1 MEPRAYPEFQDI
13 LGQRRSPLRN
23 CIAVGLV
30 SAISCFASAAQ
41 TSSSAPNSSSTT
53 PNSPGSSSTPSASE
67 TTWHPSTEDLLP
79 EVQKNVGRNGRV
91 AFLWWMPAEYFET
104 KQTASSPGYFAGFRN
119 NTVVAVAF
127 GKVQPFGILDFVPL
141 DAVRSSVTMRDAN
154 GKEYKPLEKIPEDVR
169 VPLEMMKPVFSASL
183 GKLGENIQF
192 LVFAGK
198 TRNGT
203 RIADPRGQ
211 GEFSMLVKELTGE
224 PETAVTWRLPLSGM
238 FPPRYCP
245 VGKERVE
252 ASWKFCPWHGVSLS
266 QSPVK

>member
-1 MEPRAYPEFQDI
+1 M
-13 LGQRRSPLRN
+13 RN
-23 CIAVGLV
+23 CIAVAVV
-30 SAISCFASAAQ
+30 SAILCCASAAQ
-41 TSSSAPNSSSTT
+41 TSTSAPSSAPTT
-53 PNSPGSSSTPSASE
+53 PNPSGSSGGAGSASE
-67 TTWHPSTEDLLP
+67 ETWRPSTEDLLP

-104 KQTASSPGYFAGFRN
+104 KLTSGGPGYFAGFRN

-127 GKVQPFGILDFVPL
+127 GKVQPFGILDFVSL
-141 DAVRSSVTMRDAN
+141 GTVRSSVTMRDAN
-154 GKEYKPLEKIPEDVR
+154 GTEYKPLEKIPEEVR

-198 TRNGT
+198 AQNGT

-211 GEFSMLVKELTGE
+211 PEFSMLVRELTGE
-224 PETAVTWRLPLSGM
+224 PETTVTWRLPLSGM

-252 ASWKFCPWHGVSLS
+252 ASWKFCPWHGVPLS
-266 QSPVK
+266 QSVK